1 MRIHTL
7 FLLTAALAAGCA
19 GDADECENSLALG
32 IDDDG
37 SEQLIDDGCTSLI
50 VNMPLSDTATWDSP
64 ADLDESILRFDY
76 ASDAEDDTFL
86 FGTSFGFGLQFDLG
100 SLEDVRLDYAYTSVD
115 HFDGLNTFTF
125 QLGF

>member
-76 ASDAEDDTFL
+76 ASDGEEF
-86 FGTSFGFGLQFDLG
+86 TSYYFTPVGDGEATVNLEQWDLDG
-100 SLEDVRLDYAYTSVD
+100 EQADSWSAVVSVEGV
-115 HFDGLNTFTF
+115 FE
-125 QLGF
+125 